1 MRSKKTLLAIL
12 LIPVLAGISFG
23 QKSAGAEA
31 SKTPVPQAVNPA
43 RSSPAYAEILLVKT
57 ERESELES
65 LLIDYTE
72 EYPKVKEAKF
82 QLSVIKKDIERLL
95 AVKPAEVSKLSLA
108 LGKLMVRKTEI
119 ETDLWALRIRYN
131 DEHPE
136 VKRAKR
142 KLEIFETA
150 IKDILG

>member
-23 QKSAGAEA
+23 QKSAGAET